1 MESSWPSCD
10 IKGCRFRL
18 GQAWHRKIQKLGL
31 STTYK
36 SASAEG
42 SYLRS
47 FFGLCFLSPDHVE
60 DFFLE
65 EFAADEPDNSAVRT
79 FSDYIFDTYIS
90 SNARFPPTLWAQYTE
105 TVCRTTN
112 ACEALHGRMKDMFY
126 HAHPSIYIFIN
137 ALLEIQGRVYI
148 KMNSIS
154 STKKLKKSAE
164 KERFIRDAMDQFEND
179 EISRREY
186 VKIVSRKF
194 LPNRV

>member
-1 MESSWPSCD
+1 MLLLKAP
-10 IKGCRFRL
+10 IFAPFL
-18 GQAWHRKIQKLGL
+18 V
-31 STTYK
+31 Y
-36 SASAEG
+36 
-42 SYLRS
+42 
-47 FFGLCFLSPDHVE
+47 FLSPDQVE
-60 DFFLE
+60 DFSPE
-65 EFAADEPDNSAVRT
+65 EFIVDEPNNSAVRT

-90 SNARFPPTLWAQYTE
+90 SNARFPPKLWAQYTA

-126 HAHPSIYIFIN
+126 HAHPSIYIFID

-148 KMNSIS
+148 KINSIS
-154 STKKLKKSAE
+154 STKMLKKSAE
-164 KERFIRDAMDQFEND
+164 KERFIPDARDQFEND